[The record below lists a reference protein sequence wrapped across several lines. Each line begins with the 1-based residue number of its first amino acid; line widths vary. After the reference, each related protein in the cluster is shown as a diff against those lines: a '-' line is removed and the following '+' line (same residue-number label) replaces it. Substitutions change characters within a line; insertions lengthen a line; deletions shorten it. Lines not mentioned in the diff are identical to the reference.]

1 MGSCPSPQSASS
13 ASLAIGLSLHPN
25 LIVHGDAVGPA
36 DANVN
41 QHHSLT
47 AIQPRPL
54 NPWVLAPLSP
64 EQVPG
69 VKVEEGVSP
78 QSMEE
83 NRPVARG
90 PGPDQNQEWGL
101 VSPPCSSPLLR
112 VDCDCPGLVQTLG
125 DDHVAERAIEPG
137 NFDDIKTLVRPV
149 DVA

>member
-1 MGSCPSPQSASS
+1 MTPWSIFSHQWACHMRFSGSCPSSQSEFRL
-13 ASLAIGLSLHPN
+13 LAIGLSLHPN

-69 VKVEEGVSP
+69 VKVKRGSVP

-90 PGPDQNQEWGL
+90 PGPDQNQEWASSTLLLTPSPGGL
-101 VSPPCSSPLLR
+101 
-112 VDCDCPGLVQTLG
+112 
-125 DDHVAERAIEPG
+125 
-137 NFDDIKTLVRPV
+137 
-149 DVA
+149 